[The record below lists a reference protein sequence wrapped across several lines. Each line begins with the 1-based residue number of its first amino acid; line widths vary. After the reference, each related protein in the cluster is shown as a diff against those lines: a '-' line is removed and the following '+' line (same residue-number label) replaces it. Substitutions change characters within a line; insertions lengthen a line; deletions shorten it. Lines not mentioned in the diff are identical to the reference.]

1 VKYNVGITVNAPI
14 STVVEVEAASEEEA
28 EEKARALVLAGGRY
42 LVRDFDGNSLDIL
55 DDDLNVDSIDRGAP

>member
-1 VKYNVGITVNAPI
+1 MKYNVGITVNAPI

-28 EEKARALVLAGGRY
+28 EEKARALVLEGEHYR
-42 LVRDFDGNSLDIL
+42 VKDFDGNSLDIL